1 LLLEGLWSVA
11 LGLWS
16 RFLNFG
22 FELVMRLCPLSV
34 KAANLLGGYA
44 ARGAASKTSCE
55 ATESRSLSA
64 REAAK
69 PHNQFKTKVQKARPK
84 S

>member
-1 LLLEGLWSVA
+1 
-11 LGLWS
+11 LGSWV
-16 RFLNFG
+16 
-22 FELVMRLCPLSV
+22 FELAFVLCGFAASRAESLRLSV
-34 KAANLLGGYA
+34 KTPNLLGGYA
-44 ARGAASKTSCE
+44 ARAAASKTSCE